1 MYDTLRILKTFWGY
15 EEFRPGQSDVI
26 DCILEGHDTLALM
39 PTGGG
44 KSITFQVPA
53 LAMPGICLV
62 VSPLVALMKDQVK
75 NLQKRGILAAFISS
89 EMPRWE
95 ILQQLDNCILGDYK
109 FLYISP
115 ERISSDL
122 FREKLKY
129 LAAKVN
135 LLVVDEA
142 HCISQWGISAMRYH
156 ACR

>member
-62 VSPLVALMKDQVK
+62 VTMA
-75 NLQKRGILAAFISS
+75 
-89 EMPRWE
+89 
-95 ILQQLDNCILGDYK
+95 
-109 FLYISP
+109 
-115 ERISSDL
+115 
-122 FREKLKY
+122 
-129 LAAKVN
+129 
-135 LLVVDEA
+135 
-142 HCISQWGISAMRYH
+142 
-156 ACR
+156 